1 MLANKKSK
9 EIIYQTPKPNTNS
22 QTMAINQNKTINNMN
37 NLIQKNN
44 NDFNRTGSDIYIK
57 NDKKEEEKKYFNPE
71 GISGIRLLQNGL
83 KNGLI
88 YESDNLFRESGDIFK
103 GSSKEII
110 KESIIESEDDIPE
123 YDNLSQKIINE
134 SL

>member
-1 MLANKKSK
+1 MIANKKSK

-22 QTMAINQNKTINNMN
+22 QTMAINQKKTINNMN

-110 KESIIESEDDIPE
+110 KESIESEDDIPE

>member
-22 QTMAINQNKTINNMN
+22 QTMAINQKKTINNMN

-83 KNGLI
+83 KNVI
-88 YESDNLFRESGDIFK
+88 NIF
-103 GSSKEII
+103 
-110 KESIIESEDDIPE
+110 
-123 YDNLSQKIINE
+123 
-134 SL
+134 